1 MTMAKILAIDDNN
14 DNLISLRAIINDAF
28 PGSTTYFA
36 LNGQKGIE
44 LAVENNP
51 DVILLDIIMPEMDG
65 FEVCR
70 YLKQDE
76 RVSDIPVVFLTA
88 LKGDKE
94 NRIKALNVG
103 AEGFLSKPID
113 ETELIAQVR
122 AMVKIKNATEQKR
135 NEKER
140 LAKLV
145 EERTNLLAK
154 SEARLQGI
162 FNNLQDA
169 YFQADLAGSFT
180 VVSPSATKMY
190 GYSSSELIGLKAQ
203 MLYAD
208 PLIRDSLFLQLQSKG
223 KVEDF
228 VCRGKKKDGSSFWVS
243 MNVQFL
249 RDGDGQIT
257 GTEGVVRD
265 ISERKNAEQN
275 LRESEERFKRISSSI
290 SDISYSCKIDAQ
302 GDPEIDWL
310 YGATEKM
317 TGYSVSE
324 LMGMKC
330 WGKLVIEDDFPIFKR
345 RILGA
350 LPGKSEICELRIKK
364 KDGNIVWVQASAD
377 RVTND
382 SFSASLYG
390 GLTDITGR
398 KEAETLLKESE
409 ERFKLVFKAANVAQS
424 ITLPTGEVNANQ
436 AFCNMFGYTEAELSG
451 IKWQDLTFPDEVETD
466 QKLINL
472 ILSGERSS
480 ARRMK
485 RYVHKNG
492 SILWGDVSF
501 ALIRDHN
508 GNPLH
513 FITTIVDVTERKQAE
528 DALRLNN
535 TRLGLAMDVA
545 NMSWWEMDIETG
557 NVVFEKRKA
566 EMLGYAPETFKH
578 YTHFMELVHPEDYE
592 PAMNAMRNHL
602 SGATDKYEI
611 EYRIKKASG
620 DYKWFYDIGS
630 VVNRDD
636 QGKPLTVAGLV
647 LDISERKKSELEVKE
662 INARL
667 GLVLENT
674 PIAIWDWNL
683 KADTW
688 IATSKYYTMLGYEAE
703 MGFSDREI
711 WIKRVH
717 PDEREIVQSK
727 IKKVLLHDDDDYS
740 YDARMLHADGSYRW
754 QTVIGH
760 VVSRDES
767 GKATR
772 MLGVRVDIDE
782 RKRTELALKESNEL
796 NASLLQTIP
805 FAIDIVD
812 EQGTILFQNETLKN
826 LFERDA
832 IGQKCWEL
840 YRDDK
845 RQCSDCP
852 LLKGIK
858 IGETETYESC
868 GVLGGRTFQISHTGM
883 LFDGKKALLEI
894 FQDITERKQAEQALK
909 ESVQL
914 FQGLFNAS
922 PDAIVLIDPHHP
934 TISWPVVDC
943 NQACCNMNGYTR
955 EEMIGKSID
964 VINVVDGTV
973 EERKTYLDRL
983 RKAGVLHT
991 EAIHHHRDG
1000 HNFPVEISTSIVNI
1014 GGRELILGIDRDI
1027 TERKK
1032 MEKEL
1037 IEAKEKAEKTQRQLA
1052 YRNNELVA
1060 RNKFIQTILD
1070 NLPIGV
1076 SLNQIDDGTATYMN
1090 RKFMEIYGWSS
1101 SEVTSVS
1108 SFFEHVYPDADYREA
1123 LMKQIIGDIQSG
1135 DPDRMHWEN
1144 IFVTR
1149 KDGSRRVVNAVNI
1162 PLPEQNMMV
1171 STVSDITDLHKT
1183 QDDLIAAKEKAEE
1196 SDRLKS
1202 AFLANMSH
1210 EIRTP
1215 LNSIIGFSELLTD
1228 AAFDETQQAEFAQM
1242 INENGNSLLSILS
1255 DIMDLSK
1262 IEAGQIQVKKSEFIA
1277 NRLANEIKNEFS
1289 FKAKANGIEI
1299 RLNLPDND
1307 ILVYSDESKIRQI
1320 LVNLVSNAL
1329 KFTPHGYIEIG
1340 LCVLADQVRFHVKD
1354 TGIGIPPDFHQQ
1366 IFERFRQV
1374 DMSFTRKYGGTG
1386 LGLAISRSLAELLGG
1401 KIWVES
1407 EVGQGATFC
1416 FTLPVE

>member
-1 MTMAKILAIDDNN
+1 MAKILAIDDNN
-14 DNLISLRAIINDAF
+14 DNLISLKAIINDAF
-28 PGSTTYFA
+28 PGSTMYFA

-135 NEKER
+135 TEKER
-140 LAKLV
+140 LTKLV

-154 SEARLQGI
+154 SEARLKGI

-169 YFQADLAGSFT
+169 YFQTDLTGSFT
-180 VVSPSATKMY
+180 VISLSATKMY
-190 GYSSSELIGLKAQ
+190 GYSSSELIGQKAQ

-208 PLIRDSLFLQLQSKG
+208 SLIRDSLLLQLQSKG

-228 VCRGKKKDGSSFWVS
+228 VCQGKKKDGSCFWVS
-243 MNVQFL
+243 MNVQFIY
-249 RDGDGQIT
+249 GDNGQVV
-257 GTEGVVRD
+257 GTEGMIRD
-265 ISERKNAEQN
+265 ISDRINSERA
-275 LRESEERFKRISSSI
+275 LRESEERFQLLFNKAPLGYQSLDINGHFIEVNQQWLDTLGYNREEVIGKWFGDFLSPDYQDGFRKRFPLF
-290 SDISYSCKIDAQ
+290 KAQ
-302 GDPEIDWL
+302 GHIHSEFEMVHKNGTKLFIAFDGRIGYDLEGEFKQTHCILQDI
-310 YGATEKM
+310 TEK
-317 TGYSVSE
+317 
-324 LMGMKC
+324 
-330 WGKLVIEDDFPIFKR
+330 R
-345 RILGA
+345 
-350 LPGKSEICELRIKK
+350 KSEIALRESEEKYRMMVDLLPDAVIIHQGGRIVFANTAALRTVGADSFNQLIERPLMDYVHPDFRNRSLERIKQIYSTSQPSKFIEEKFVTLNDEVIDVEVIGIPVMYSGKPAIQTIIRNITMRK
-364 KDGNIVWVQASAD
+364 KTES
-377 RVTND
+377 
-382 SFSASLYG
+382 
-390 GLTDITGR
+390 
-398 KEAETLLKESE
+398 LLKESE

-424 ITLPTGEVNANQ
+424 MTLPSGEVNANQ

-466 QKLINL
+466 QKLIDL
-472 ILSGERSS
+472 ILSGERNG
-480 ARRMK
+480 ARRIK

-492 SILWGDVSF
+492 SILWGDVSYT
-501 ALIRDHN
+501 LIRDPS
-508 GNPLH
+508 GKPLH

-545 NMSWWEMDIETG
+545 NLSWWEMDIETG
-557 NVVFEKRKA
+557 SVAFEKRKA
-566 EMLGYAPETFKH
+566 EMLGYPPEKFKH

-602 SGATDKYEI
+602 SGAVDKYEV
-611 EYRIKKASG
+611 EYRIKAASG

-636 QGKPLTVAGLV
+636 QGKPLTVSGLV
-647 LDISERKKSELEVKE
+647 LDISERKKSELELKE

-667 GLVLENT
+667 GLILENM
-674 PIAIWDWNL
+674 PIAIWDWDL
-683 KADTW
+683 DADTW

-703 MGFSDREI
+703 PGFSDREI

-717 PDEREIVQSK
+717 QEERELVLSK
-727 IKKVLLHDDDDYS
+727 IRKVLQHDDDDYS
-740 YDARMLHADGSYRW
+740 YDARMLHADGTYRW

-760 VVSRDES
+760 VVSRDEN

-782 RKRTELALKESNEL
+782 RKRAELALKESNEL

-812 EQGTILFQNETLKN
+812 EHGTILFQNEMLKS

-845 RQCSDCP
+845 RQCNDCP

-868 GVLGGRTFQISHTGM
+868 GVLGGRTFEISHTGM

-894 FQDITERKQAEQALK
+894 FQDITERKQAERALK
-909 ESVQL
+909 ESVHL

-922 PDAIVLIDPHHP
+922 PDAVVLIDPHHP
-934 TISWPVVDC
+934 TVAWPIIDC
-943 NQACCNMNGYTR
+943 NEAYCRMNGY
-955 EEMIGKSID
+955 EYKELIGQTID
-964 VINVVDGTV
+964 ILNATKGSP
-973 EERKTYLDRL
+973 EERTYFLDNL
-983 RKAGVLHT
+983 REVGV
-991 EAIHHHRDG
+991 IHKEGVHRHKDG
-1000 HNFPVEISTSIVNI
+1000 HHFPIEISTSIVTIN
-1014 GGRELILGIDRDI
+1014 GREMVLGIDRDI
-1027 TERKK
+1027 THRKK
-1032 MEKEL
+1032 MEAEL
-1037 IEAKEKAEKTQRQLA
+1037 IA
-1052 YRNNELVA
+1052 
-1060 RNKFIQTILD
+1060 
-1070 NLPIGV
+1070 
-1076 SLNQIDDGTATYMN
+1076 S
-1090 RKFMEIYGWSS
+1090 
-1101 SEVTSVS
+1101 
-1108 SFFEHVYPDADYREA
+1108 
-1123 LMKQIIGDIQSG
+1123 
-1135 DPDRMHWEN
+1135 
-1144 IFVTR
+1144 
-1149 KDGSRRVVNAVNI
+1149 
-1162 PLPEQNMMV
+1162 
-1171 STVSDITDLHKT
+1171 
-1183 QDDLIAAKEKAEE
+1183 KEKAEE

-1215 LNSIIGFSELLTD
+1215 LNSIIGFSELLIDTD
-1228 AAFDETQQAEFAQM
+1228 FDETQRAEFAQM

-1262 IEAGQIQVKKSEFIA
+1262 IEAGQIQVKKTEFIA
-1277 NRLANEIKNEFS
+1277 NRLVTEIKNEFS

-1299 RLNLPDND
+1299 RLNLPDSD
-1307 ILVYSDESKIRQI
+1307 VLLCSDESKIRQI
-1320 LVNLVSNAL
+1320 LVNLLSNAL
-1329 KFTPHGYIEIG
+1329 KFTPQGYIEIG
-1340 LCVLADQVRFHVKD
+1340 LSVLTDHVQFHVKD
-1354 TGIGIPPDFHQQ
+1354 TGIGVPPDFHQQ

-1401 KIWVES
+1401 EIWMES
-1407 EVGQGATFC
+1407 QEGKGSVFYFNIPKRT
-1416 FTLPVE
+1416 